1 MATTSGVRIS
11 LLRSRELSGLLSP
24 EISAYTSCT
33 NILFP
38 LPLDLNEVLKELPRK
53 EKLFD
58 ARNLRKFVSTH
69 LGL

>member
-1 MATTSGVRIS
+1 M
-11 LLRSRELSGLLSP
+11 
-24 EISAYTSCT
+24 SCT
-33 NILFP
+33 NILFS